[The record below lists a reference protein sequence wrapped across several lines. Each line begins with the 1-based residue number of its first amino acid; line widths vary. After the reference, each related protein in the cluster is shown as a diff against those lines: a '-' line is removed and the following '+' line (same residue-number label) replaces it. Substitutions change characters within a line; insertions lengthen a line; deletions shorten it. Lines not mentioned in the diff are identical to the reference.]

1 MQFLTTTSEGYISLF
16 FTLALMLVLLYFMI
30 YRPQKK
36 QEKKDAAMRSS
47 LEIGDQV
54 TTIGGVIGRVVAIK
68 DDTFVLETGADRVKI
83 RFTKS
88 AISSVEKLNMD
99 KAPADKKTAFT
110 PCIHEPPPCIDY
122 VQGGGFVMSESR
134 GFPAELLSFLLFGV
148 LGVAVTAAA
157 LACFAQLMAGQGCS
171 GSVVPILATTAV
183 CMGSLLCALTAAFRK
198 KARGLLTGLLQ
209 STFLAVPLALSAIW
223 NGTAA
228 EPAVVCRLLAV
239 LLCGCIGGLLGV
251 TLRSRRHTLR

>member
-1 MQFLTTTSEGYISLF
+1 
-16 FTLALMLVLLYFMI
+16 
-30 YRPQKK
+30 
-36 QEKKDAAMRSS
+36 
-47 LEIGDQV
+47 
-54 TTIGGVIGRVVAIK
+54 
-68 DDTFVLETGADRVKI
+68 
-83 RFTKS
+83 
-88 AISSVEKLNMD
+88 
-99 KAPADKKTAFT
+99 
-110 PCIHEPPPCIDY
+110 
-122 VQGGGFVMSESR
+122 MSESR

-239 LLCGCIGGLLGV
+239 L
-251 TLRSRRHTLR
+251 TLRLHWWASWSHPAQSQTHASLIDPANRIHQREKTAYVDL

>member
-1 MQFLTTTSEGYISLF
+1 
-16 FTLALMLVLLYFMI
+16 
-30 YRPQKK
+30 
-36 QEKKDAAMRSS
+36 
-47 LEIGDQV
+47 
-54 TTIGGVIGRVVAIK
+54 
-68 DDTFVLETGADRVKI
+68 
-83 RFTKS
+83 
-88 AISSVEKLNMD
+88 
-99 KAPADKKTAFT
+99 
-110 PCIHEPPPCIDY
+110 
-122 VQGGGFVMSESR
+122 MSESR

-183 CMGSLLCALTAAFRK
+183 CMGSLLCAL
-198 KARGLLTGLLQ
+198 
-209 STFLAVPLALSAIW
+209 ALSAIW

>member
-1 MQFLTTTSEGYISLF
+1 
-16 FTLALMLVLLYFMI
+16 
-30 YRPQKK
+30 
-36 QEKKDAAMRSS
+36 
-47 LEIGDQV
+47 
-54 TTIGGVIGRVVAIK
+54 
-68 DDTFVLETGADRVKI
+68 
-83 RFTKS
+83 
-88 AISSVEKLNMD
+88 
-99 KAPADKKTAFT
+99 
-110 PCIHEPPPCIDY
+110 
-122 VQGGGFVMSESR
+122 MSESR

-228 EPAVVCRLLAV
+228 EPS
-239 LLCGCIGGLLGV
+239 GGA
-251 TLRSRRHTLR
+251 TLRLHWWASWSHPAQPQAHASLIDPANRIHQREKTAYVDL